1 MLLHEG
7 FDEPMVNELRAIV
20 GHWDHAPDQ
29 EGTLGGCDVCVCG
42 SVCGSVCSGSVKVIL
57 HEAVCTKK
65 TTVFPKGRIRSR
77 DTMQH
82 SAM

>member
-29 EGTLGGCDVCVCG
+29 EGTLGGCDVCVC
-42 SVCGSVCSGSVKVIL
+42 VCVVFGWAMLKKVLYYQSLYCGLSLING
-57 HEAVCTKK
+57 V
-65 TTVFPKGRIRSR
+65 VFIVYTAPSC
-77 DTMQH
+77 M
-82 SAM
+82 A